1 MALPGCFG
9 NPGPFPLAPPFSTC
23 GSRAHWKEEKE
34 CGGLYTAAFMG
45 RCPLLTPD
53 CKGCWEMW
61 SPCPSEGVHGGTV
74 PVVRHVVARSHVLSD
89 TFMHSHVCTRAQS
102 QAQTQAHHTQP
113 QAHSHA
119 SIPVDSL
126 TRMLTHSDPSKFKCT
141 YARIL
146 RDTCPDAQKQT
157 PGGVVHVHA
166 HGICLTTSD
175 LGSPRRLP
183 LLCGFP
189 GGEGRRPSGPCT
201 QLLRLF
207 SAGTG
212 E

>member
-1 MALPGCFG
+1 MWPCLGALGIQALSLWLL
-9 NPGPFPLAPPFSTC
+9 PFQHVVRELTGRRKKSVEDCTQRLLWAAARCSHLIARDAGKC
-23 GSRAHWKEEKE
+23 GLPARAKVF
-34 CGGLYTAAFMG
+34 TAA
-45 RCPLLTPD
+45 C
-53 CKGCWEMW
+53 
-61 SPCPSEGVHGGTV
+61 
-74 PVVRHVVARSHVLSD
+74 SHILSD

-102 QAQTQAHHTQP
+102 QAQTQADHTQP